1 MLLVLNIT
9 FTVVSNIVML
19 TYLQSLLLT
28 VMSWVSKLSKLNKS
42 AQPSAKRFLGLYTG
56 LEKGMGPVFFLSITF
71 TQITWITLIF
81 LAISMA
87 TDGLSDAFDVAEF
100 LAYFVGA
107 IATMLQATSFIF
119 CLSDCHKS
127 LEILGN
133 SLADDIL
140 EMEPGR
146 ERQEAEVLLKV
157 FVNDHDFIHDISTQ
171 KIERLGPLTGL
182 GLFTI
187 ERNTITSMVSVAV
200 TYIIILIQFKITVK
214 AK

>member
-1 MLLVLNIT
+1 MLVVLNIT
-9 FTVVSNIVML
+9 IIVVSTIGVL
-19 TYLQSLLLT
+19 TYLDSLLLT

-42 AQPSAKRFLGLYTG
+42 AQPSEALALAKRCPNLYTG
-56 LEKGMGPVFFLSITF
+56 LEKGMGPVFFLSILF
-71 TQITWITLIF
+71 AQITWITLIF

-127 LEILGN
+127 LEILGD
-133 SLADDIL
+133 SLADGIL

-146 ERQEAEVLLKV
+146 ERQEAELLLKV
-157 FVNDHDFIHDISTQ
+157 GIKDH
-171 KIERLGPLTGL
+171 E
-182 GLFTI
+182 LFA
-187 ERNTITSMVSVAV
+187 NM
-200 TYIIILIQFKITVK
+200 
-214 AK
+214 